1 MRLIAILILVAAVLG
16 ACSDTPEPTP
26 VPLPPT
32 ATPVPTLT
40 PTPVPPTATPVPTL
54 TPTPPPT
61 HTPIPT
67 PTFAPTPI
75 ILPTVEVVYETPT
88 PTSAFP
94 TDLDQRLDAI
104 AYKTSLTRN
113 LPTTELVTHEL
124 IDKAEFRRMFQEDL
138 EEDAD
143 ELALDE
149 RLYKRLG
156 ILGPEDDLAELL
168 TDVFADV
175 VLGFY
180 ETDDDKMYIISERDT
195 FSLNDR
201 LTVAHEATH
210 ALQQYSFDIG
220 GLLDS
225 LEERDDQRL
234 ALRALIEGDALLSE
248 LLYMLTYF
256 DEDQQAEVQSNRGGG
271 DMSAFYAA
279 PAFIQNTIMFP
290 YTDGYGFAVD
300 LFLKTESFSQINL
313 AYEKLPASTEQI
325 IHPNKYGAGEEPIE
339 VSIPDPTELLG
350 EGWSVVDRNVMGEL
364 FLRSY
369 LVSDLDREVAA
380 DAAAGWGGDEF
391 LLLETP
397 DGDDALVMF
406 SVWDTELDAL
416 GFTGIFMRHGES
428 ASGQEWAEDPDA
440 ESSAFALDSDGMS
453 MRLGSSGREAR
464 VVIAQDAE
472 KANALY
478 MALDSLQP
486 IDEMPEADILYRAES
501 ATSTDSSGK

>member
-16 ACSDTPEPTP
+16 ACSDTPAPTP
-26 VPLPPT
+26 TPLPPT
-32 ATPVPTLT
+32 VTPVPTLT

-54 TPTPPPT
+54 TPTPTPT
-61 HTPIPT
+61 STPVPT

-75 ILPTVEVVYETPT
+75 ILPTVEVIYETPT

-138 EEDAD
+138 EEDAE
-143 ELALDE
+143 ELALDA

-168 TDVFADV
+168 TDVFADI

-180 ETDDDKMYIISERDT
+180 DTDDDKMYIISEKDT

-210 ALQQYSFDIG
+210 ALQQYAFDIG

-271 DMSAFYAA
+271 DMSAFFAA

-325 IHPNKYGAGEEPIE
+325 IHPNKYGAGEAPVE
-339 VSIPDPTELLG
+339 VSVPDPTELLG
-350 EGWSVVDRNVMGEL
+350 EGWTVLDRNVMGEL

-369 LVSDLDREVAA
+369 LVSDLDPRMAA

-397 DGDDALVMF
+397 DGDDALAMF
-406 SVWDTELDAL
+406 SVWDTAADAL
-416 GFTGIFMRHGES
+416 EFTGMFIAHSE
-428 ASGQEWAEDPDA
+428 AVNGQEWVGDPDA
-440 ESSAFALDSDGMS
+440 LLSVSLMDSDGVS
-453 MRLGSSGREAR
+453 MRLGFNGVEAR
-464 VVIAQDAE
+464 AVIAQDAE
-472 KANALY
+472 KADALFA
-478 MALDSLQP
+478 ALESLQP
-486 IDEMPEADILYRAES
+486 LPESPLLDILDTS
-501 ATSTDSSGK
+501 TATSTDSGGK